1 MRWHILFKTQQYKKG
16 DFVIQPEEVCNYVS
30 FVNRGLIKF
39 SVEIEGKEF
48 VGALFHENTYLS
60 EYESFLTRQPTHSF
74 MQALEDSEL
83 VHLDYESMQK
93 LYTQFP
99 ETQYFERVIA

>member
-1 MRWHILFKTQQYKKG
+1 MQQFRKG
-16 DFVIQPEEVCNYVS
+16 DFIIKQGEICNYVS
-30 FVNRGLIKF
+30 FVNCGLIKF

-48 VGALFHENTYLS
+48 VGALFHENNYLS

-83 VHLDYESMQK
+83 VHLDYDGM
-93 LYTQFP
+93 
-99 ETQYFERVIA
+99 